1 MRSRRRCTAR
11 MLRVPRLES
20 EERGMIAVLIL
31 GPIGL
36 LWLIF
41 LNLDLAPAPD
51 KLKLRE
57 RKLEEWN
64 RRDP

>member
-1 MRSRRRCTAR
+1 
-11 MLRVPRLES
+11 
-20 EERGMIAVLIL
+20 MIAVLIL